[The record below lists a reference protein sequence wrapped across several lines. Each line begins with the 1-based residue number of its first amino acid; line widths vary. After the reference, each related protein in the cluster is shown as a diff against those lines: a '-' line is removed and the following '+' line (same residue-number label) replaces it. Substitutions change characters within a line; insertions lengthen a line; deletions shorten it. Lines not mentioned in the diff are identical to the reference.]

1 MSKFPQTVFKV
12 FQQYGLTVTSKT
24 IDYLRDV
31 FEEKEVP
38 QEEWV
43 ESLSNIAEE
52 YQSDLLPK
60 LVDLDNLD
68 KLIKRLQDTALDAT
82 VEDEIMLD
90 AQAESNQPM
99 QPYRE
104 DNITD
109 LEVDPRKF
117 FHIHNIFD
125 INDYK
130 LFDDKE
136 TIAMRLK
143 ERRDLIRKKIM
154 HKEELE
160 RNGPKVRHKF

>member
-12 FQQYGLTVTSKT
+12 FQQYGLTVTSKI
-24 IDYLRDV
+24 IDYLKDV

-38 QEEWV
+38 QEEWI

-90 AQAESNQPM
+90 AQTESNQPT
-99 QPYRE
+99 QLSQQLYRE

-125 INDYK
+125 INNYK

-136 TIAMRLK
+136 TITMRLK

-160 RNGPKVRHKF
+160 RNGPK